1 MYVKILP
8 VACFY
13 NNGSSIVWACLTSGS
28 FLLSNLTGLKAHQER
43 AFKVWPFL
51 PNEVDIA

>member
-1 MYVKILP
+1 M
-8 VACFY
+8 CFRDP
-13 NNGSSIVWACLTSGS
+13 IFTSGS